1 LQLSRRVL
9 ARKRG
14 RFYNL
19 AVREKTGKWETDGMG
34 ADFHKGD
41 RQ

>member
-1 LQLSRRVL
+1 LSRRVL

-19 AVREKTGKWETDGMG
+19 AVREEIGNWETNWDGG
-34 ADFHKGD
+34 GLS
-41 RQ
+41 